1 MITRMFEMQCDD
13 AALCL
18 LKVLR
23 WLAVVCGRVR
33 EPLRS
38 PPDFIACGLPV
49 CTDLYWSLLDWLQF
63 LEFHAAVHLLPFES
77 APFAS
82 RYTALAIPW
91 AESSFPL
98 LILLFTAGV
107 DVSVSLT
114 GWVAG

>member
-1 MITRMFEMQCDD
+1 MTQLSVCSKSFGGSLLS
-13 AALCL
+13 AAECESLSGPL
-18 LKVLR
+18 LTSSH
-23 WLAVVCGRVR
+23 AT
-33 EPLRS
+33 
-38 PPDFIACGLPV
+38 PV